1 MNKRKGFTP
10 LEINISDRGSGRF
23 LTGFTLI
30 ELLVVISMLA
40 TVAYGADKYEP
51 TWESLSQKSGAPEWL
66 QDAKF
71 GYYFHW
77 GPRTYGDQESPFHPS
92 SCPQQMY
99 DAKLPVF
106 KYYKETFGDQNTFG
120 YKDLVKQWKA
130 PKFNAEEWVD
140 MFTRSGARFGGCL
153 AIHCD
158 NIALW
163 DSEVTSW
170 NLKNYGPKRD
180 VLGELFKAHR
190 KRGMKVVA
198 TFHHGGTWIAAF
210 LNAYEYDAKDGK
222 NIDLY
227 NEQHT
232 KSDPPT
238 ERFLNKWAALVNEV
252 VDKYSPDGIYFDSS
266 LKRIVSEPM
275 CKKMMADF
283 YNKCNQ
289 KGIDGVLIHKHKP
302 LFPTGVLDTERGRP
316 AELMPETFMN
326 DKSIARRCWFRRTAA
341 IKAEGLYTDKELIC
355 ALIDIASKNGVL
367 MLSIAPD
374 KDGSIPEDQKK
385 IMLGIGKWLKR
396 NGEAIYNTR
405 PWLVFGEGP
414 FLDSHKGW
422 DTPGTAEVL
431 RYRGGHNHL
440 WDIEYTAED
449 IRFTRSKDG
458 KTLYAMPMGRPA
470 EGELVVKS
478 FFLQELDKAK
488 IRLLGYG
495 EVPYKLN
502 EKGQAVIQVPKLD
515 DKEWPAEHP
524 VAFAFDNMTA
534 AVQGE
539 EFWKSYEAEQ

>member
-10 LEINISDRGSGRF
+10 LEINISARGSGKF

-77 GPRTYGDQESPFHPS
+77 GPQTYGDQEGPYHSKGGHAGSGGVPHH
-92 SCPQQMY
+92 MY
-99 DAKLPVF
+99 DAKSPLF

-140 MFTRSGARFGGCL
+140 TFTRSGARFGGCL

-163 DSEVTSW
+163 DSKVTSW

-180 VLGELFKAHR
+180 VLGELFTAYR

-198 TFHHGGTWIAAF
+198 TFHHGWGSF
-210 LNAYEYDAKDGK
+210 VNAYKYDAKDGK

-227 NEQHT
+227 NEQH
-232 KSDPPT
+232 KESDPPT
-238 ERFLNKWAALVNEV
+238 ERFLNKWAALINEV
-252 VDKYSPDGIYFDSS
+252 VDKYSPDGIWFDFG
-266 LKRIVSEPM
+266 LRLIAEPVRH
-275 CKKMMADF
+275 KMMADF
-283 YNKCNQ
+283 YNKCDQ
-289 KGIDGVLIHKHKP
+289 KGIDGVLIHKHRP
-302 LFPTGVLDTERGRP
+302 LFPTGMLDTERGRP
-316 AELMPETFMN
+316 VGLMPETFMN
-326 DKSIARRCWFRRTAA
+326 DKSIGRRCWFRSTTA
-341 IKAEGLYTDKELIC
+341 IKAEGLSTDKELIC
-355 ALIDIASKNGVL
+355 ALIDLASKNGVL

-374 KDGSIPEDQKK
+374 KDGTIPEDQKK

-414 FLDSHKGW
+414 FLDSHKGS
-422 DTPGTAEVL
+422 DKPQAAGDIK
-431 RYRGGHNHL
+431 YRGGHKPQ
-440 WDIEYTAED
+440 WDTEYTAED

-478 FFLQELDKAK
+478 FFLQKLDKAK

-539 EFWKSYEAEQ
+539 EFWKS